1 MFEVF
6 TPFSSAT
13 RGLDAS
19 TAAEYVHALRIAT
32 DVARVS
38 TIVSIYQAG
47 ESLYEM
53 FNKVCL
59 IYEGRMVYF
68 GPANEAR
75 QYFID
80 MGYQPANRQTT
91 SDFLV
96 AITDPNGRQV
106 RDGMHGVPSTAEE
119 FEQYYRQSSIMQD
132 NLEDMASFREQNV
145 GKQELISAYRQSATA
160 EHARHLRKKSPYT
173 ISIPMQIR
181 SVMGRRAQIQA
192 GAVSLLVVNAW

>member
-1 MFEVF
+1 M
-6 TPFSSAT
+6 
-13 RGLDAS
+13 
-19 TAAEYVHALRIAT
+19 HALRIAT
-32 DVARVS
+32 NLVRVA

-53 FNKVCL
+53 FDKVCL

-80 MGYQPANRQTT
+80 MGYEPANRQTT

-96 AITDPNGRQV
+96 AVTDPNGRQV
-106 RDGMHGVPSTAEE
+106 RDGMHGVPSTSEE
-119 FEQYYRQSSIMQD
+119 FERYYRQSSILQE
-132 NLEDMASFREQNV
+132 NLEDMASFREEYV
-145 GKQELISAYRQSATA
+145 GKEHLISAYRESAKA
-160 EHARHLRKKSPYT
+160 EHARHMQKQSPYT

-181 SVMGRRAQIQA
+181 SVMGRRVQIQA
-192 GAVSLLVVNAW
+192 GAVSLVVINTW

>member
-1 MFEVF
+1 M
-6 TPFSSAT
+6 
-13 RGLDAS
+13 
-19 TAAEYVHALRIAT
+19 HALRIAT
-32 DVARVS
+32 NLVRVA

-53 FNKVCL
+53 FDKVCL

-80 MGYQPANRQTT
+80 MGYEPANRQTT

-96 AITDPNGRQV
+96 SVTDPFGRRV
-106 RDGMHGVPSTAEE
+106 RDGMHGVPLTSQE
-119 FEQYYRQSSIMQD
+119 FEHYYRQSSIMQE
-132 NLEDMASFREQNV
+132 NLEDMTSFREQYV
-145 GKQELISAYRQSATA
+145 GKEDLVTAYRESAKA
-160 EHARHLRKKSPYT
+160 EHARHMQKQSPYT

-181 SVMGRRAQIQA
+181 SVMGRRVQIQA
-192 GAVSLLVVNAW
+192 GAVSLLIINAW

>member
-1 MFEVF
+1 MF
-6 TPFSSAT
+6 
-13 RGLDAS
+13 D
-19 TAAEYVHALRIAT
+19 
-32 DVARVS
+32 
-38 TIVSIYQAG
+38 
-47 ESLYEM
+47 
-53 FNKVCL
+53 KVCL
-59 IYEGRMVYF
+59 IYKGRMVYF
-68 GPANEAR
+68 GL
-75 QYFID
+75 
-80 MGYQPANRQTT
+80 ANRQTT

-96 AITDPNGRQV
+96 AVTHLSGRQV

-192 GAVSLLVVNAW
+192 GVVPLSSYMHGEGCRTSFNF

>member
-1 MFEVF
+1 MVF
-6 TPFSSAT
+6 TLSFSST

-32 DVARVS
+32 NVVRVA

-53 FNKVCL
+53 FDKVCL

-75 QYFID
+75 QYFIG
-80 MGYQPANRQTT
+80 MGYEPADRQTT

-96 AITDPNGRQV
+96 SVTDPNGRRVQ
-106 RDGMHGVPSTAEE
+106 DGARGVPSTSEG
-119 FEQYYRQSSIMQD
+119 FEQYYRLSSIMQD
-132 NLEDMASFREQNV
+132 NISDMASFREQYV
-145 GKQELISAYRQSATA
+145 GKKDLISAYRESAKA
-160 EHARHLRKKSPYT
+160 ERARHMQKQSPYT

-181 SVMGRRAQIQA
+181 SVMGRRVQIQA
-192 GAVSLLVVNAW
+192 GSVSLIVINIW

>member
-1 MFEVF
+1 MVF
-6 TPFSSAT
+6 TLFFSST

-19 TAAEYVHALRIAT
+19 TAVEYVHALRIAT
-32 DVARVS
+32 NLLRVT

-47 ESLYEM
+47 ESLYGM
-53 FNKVCL
+53 FDKVCL

-80 MGYQPANRQTT
+80 MGYEPANRQTT

-96 AITDPNGRQV
+96 AVTDPNGRQV
-106 RDGMHGVPSTAEE
+106 RDGVHGIPSTSEE
-119 FEQYYRQSSIMQD
+119 FERYYRQSSTMKD
-132 NLEDMASFREQNV
+132 NLEDMASFREQYV
-145 GKQELISAYRQSATA
+145 GKEHLISAYRESATA
-160 EHARHLRKKSPYT
+160 ERARHMQKKSPYT

-181 SVMGRRAQIQA
+181 SVMGRRVQIQT
-192 GAVSLLVVNAW
+192 GAVSLLVINTW

>member
-1 MFEVF
+1 M
-6 TPFSSAT
+6 
-13 RGLDAS
+13 DAS
-19 TAAEYVHALRIAT
+19 TAVEYVHALRIAT
-32 DVARVS
+32 NLVRVA

-53 FNKVCL
+53 FDKVCL

-80 MGYQPANRQTT
+80 MGYEPANRQTT

-96 AITDPNGRQV
+96 SVTDPFGRRV
-106 RDGMHGVPSTAEE
+106 RDGMHGVPLTSQE
-119 FEQYYRQSSIMQD
+119 FEHYYRQSSIMQE
-132 NLEDMASFREQNV
+132 NLEDMTCFREQYV
-145 GKQELISAYRQSATA
+145 GKEDLVTAYRESAKA
-160 EHARHLRKKSPYT
+160 EHARHMQKQSPYT

-181 SVMGRRAQIQA
+181 SVMGRRVQIQA
-192 GAVSLLVVNAW
+192 GAVSLLIINAW